1 MRCQASWGQLL
12 KFDNNIRKPTSKT
25 RQRAVECVVKCR
37 MNRCRA
43 LGLHNVVQKSPV
55 YSLLVTPVTV
65 STHFRPGMR
74 TVWISTA
81 VAMCMAV
88 G

>member
-1 MRCQASWGQLL
+1 MLCDQILTFKYL
-12 KFDNNIRKPTSKT
+12 NYE
-25 RQRAVECVVKCR
+25 VCVTMCSELDFK
-37 MNRCRA
+37 
-43 LGLHNVVQKSPV
+43 
-55 YSLLVTPVTV
+55 V
-65 STHFRPGMR
+65 SRSFIIKTHFRPGMR